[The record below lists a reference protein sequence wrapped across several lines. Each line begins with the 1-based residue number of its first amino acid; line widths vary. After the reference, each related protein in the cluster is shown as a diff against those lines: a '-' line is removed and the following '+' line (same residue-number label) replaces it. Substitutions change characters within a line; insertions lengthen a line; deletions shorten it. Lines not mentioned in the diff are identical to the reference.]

1 MGLVF
6 SISNFF
12 INKIAL
18 ANIWMSFSCSNLALD
33 CATDKYC
40 LKKLSWNCPKVFH
53 KIVPK
58 IVHEIVPKLSMKL
71 SPKLSTKLT
80 WHPSF
85 NAVNTLSVNIPP
97 QPLKPIKTLGWTFL
111 TTYDN
116 WLFLSIYSRVS
127 LKFLRLN
134 ASYWNGWK

>member
-1 MGLVF
+1 VGLVF

-58 IVHEIVPKLSMKL
+58 IDQNIDHEIVHKTYLASIVQSCQYTVCKY
-71 SPKLSTKLT
+71 SSTAT
-80 WHPSF
+80 QT
-85 NAVNTLSVNIPP
+85 NQNI
-97 QPLKPIKTLGWTFL
+97 
-111 TTYDN
+111 
-116 WLFLSIYSRVS
+116 
-127 LKFLRLN
+127 RLDFFDDL
-134 ASYWNGWK
+134 W